1 MIGAQ
6 SFKEDSGLRNELLI
20 VEKPL
25 DRDGSVENN
34 PHALMRSV
42 SKLAQV
48 RKRPWESAVL
58 SPDLVAKGLNASEE
72 RVLGPGA
79 GLSGESLD
87 EILHL
92 VLKGRGKGLDFLEE
106 FGSAH
111 GFSRQQCYNGAAERA
126 TSGDLSPR
134 LDSFVADDAMSV
146 GEAGQHIV
154 TFQTRARA
162 QEIVHAVAGRQHSEN
177 MLDRQ
182 AVTAKG
188 RLPTED
194 FRVYGDSFEQQG
206 FSHVDSNRRIIAKR
220 THQRS
225 VRAVNV
231 LLLVLGRSVDS
242 LRPPIGP
249 RSSANQLG
257 QRPPQL

>member
-1 MIGAQ
+1 
-6 SFKEDSGLRNELLI
+6 
-20 VEKPL
+20 
-25 DRDGSVENN
+25 
-34 PHALMRSV
+34 MR
-42 SKLAQV
+42 
-48 RKRPWESAVL
+48 RE
-58 SPDLVAKGLNASEE
+58 
-72 RVLGPGA
+72 
-79 GLSGESLD
+79 
-87 EILHL
+87 
-92 VLKGRGKGLDFLEE
+92 
-106 FGSAH
+106 
-111 GFSRQQCYNGAAERA
+111 
-126 TSGDLSPR
+126 

-154 TFQTRARA
+154 TFQARVRV

-206 FSHVDSNRRIIAKR
+206 FSHVDSNCRIIAKR

-231 LLLVLGRSVDS
+231 NVHLLVLGRSVDFPRPS
-242 LRPPIGP
+242 LGP
-249 RSSANQLG
+249 SSITAEVRTRNG
-257 QRPPQL
+257 EYAHDDSPKTHRRGR